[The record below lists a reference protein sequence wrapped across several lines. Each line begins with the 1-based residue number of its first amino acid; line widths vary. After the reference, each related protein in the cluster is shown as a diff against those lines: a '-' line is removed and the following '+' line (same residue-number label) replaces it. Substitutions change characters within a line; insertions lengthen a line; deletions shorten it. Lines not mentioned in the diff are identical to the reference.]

1 MAETP
6 VNTRVLGIVEKVDI
20 VDKRKKH
27 KKYRHKISTYLKP
40 IQESKYV
47 DIVDNYFF
55 RRFSPIFTTSPA
67 PIVINKSPGKHFLER
82 KSSISEKLGK

>member
-6 VNTRVLGIVEKVDI
+6 VNTRVLEIVEKVDI

-40 IQESKYV
+40 I
-47 DIVDNYFF
+47 
-55 RRFSPIFTTSPA
+55 
-67 PIVINKSPGKHFLER
+67 
-82 KSSISEKLGK
+82 